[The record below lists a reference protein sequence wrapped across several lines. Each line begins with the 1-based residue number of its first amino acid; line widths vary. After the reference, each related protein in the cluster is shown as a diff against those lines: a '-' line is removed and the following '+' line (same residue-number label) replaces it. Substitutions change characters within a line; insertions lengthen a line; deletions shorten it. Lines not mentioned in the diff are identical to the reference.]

1 MKNLFKIILKNHY
14 ILLFIVLEISALY
27 MIFQYKNYQ
36 NSYWVNS
43 SNNFS
48 GTVFEKIND
57 VESYLTLKE
66 QNDLLA
72 EENAKLRAQLPN
84 TLKLIDGG
92 YIYQSDSLFKQRY
105 TYKKAKVI
113 QNTIYKK
120 DNFLTLNLGEYDGI
134 KPEMGIIT
142 DKGVIGFIV
151 FTGKNYSTAISI
163 LNSKASVSVR
173 VSKNNAIGTMIW
185 DGKNHTQAS
194 IQDIPLTTAIEIGDT
209 LVSSGF
215 SAYYPEGILIGLIV
229 DKKVGENQQ
238 MHNLKIKLFE
248 DFNKLNYVYIIESMD
263 IKELKELEEK
273 TTKFL
278 NGN

>member
-1 MKNLFKIILKNHY
+1 
-14 ILLFIVLEISALY
+14 

-48 GTVFEKIND
+48 GSIFEKIHD
-57 VESYLTLKE
+57 FESYFSLRE

-72 EENAKLRAQLPN
+72 SENAKLRAQLPN

-105 TYKKAKVI
+105 TYQKAKVI

-120 DNFLTLNLGEYDGI
+120 DNFLILNLGEYDGI

-142 DKGVIGFIV
+142 DKGVIGFVV
-151 FTGKNYSTAISI
+151 FTSKNYSTAISI

-173 VSKNNAIGTMIW
+173 VAKNNAVGTMIW
-185 DGKNHTQAS
+185 DGKDHTLAS
-194 IQDIPLTTAIEIGDT
+194 ILDIPLTTPVEIGDT

-215 SAYYPEGILIGLIV
+215 SAYYPEGIMIGLII
-229 DKKVGENQQ
+229 DKKVGDNQQ

-248 DFNKLNYVYIIESMD
+248 DFNKLNYVYIIQGMD
-263 IKELKELEEK
+263 VNELKELEEK
-273 TTKFL
+273 TTEFL

>member
-1 MKNLFKIILKNHY
+1 M
-14 ILLFIVLEISALY
+14 LEISALY

-48 GTVFEKIND
+48 GKIYEKIND
-57 VESYLTLKE
+57 FESYLTLKE

-92 YIYQSDSLFKQRY
+92 YIYQSDSLYKQKF

-120 DNFLTLNLGEYDGI
+120 DNFLTLDLGEYDGI

-142 DKGVIGFIV
+142 DKGVVGFIL
-151 FTGKNYSTAISI
+151 FTGKNYSTAVSV

-173 VSKNNAIGTMIW
+173 VLKNNAIGTMIW
-185 DGKNHTQAS
+185 DGKNHTQTS

-215 SAYYPEGILIGLIV
+215 SAYYPEGILIGRVL
-229 DKKVGENQQ
+229 DKKIGDNQQ
-238 MHNLKIKLFE
+238 MHNLKVKLFE
-248 DFNKLNYVYIIESMD
+248 DFNKLNHVYIIESMD
-263 IKELKELEEK
+263 IKELNEIQDK
-273 TTKFL
+273 TTDFI

>member
-36 NSYWVNS
+36 NSYWINS

-57 VESYLTLKE
+57 FESYLTLKE

-173 VSKNNAIGTMIW
+173 VLKNNAIGTMIW

-194 IQDIPLTTAIEIGDT
+194 IQDIPLTTAVEIGDT

-273 TTKFL
+273 TTEFL

>member
-1 MKNLFKIILKNHY
+1 M
-14 ILLFIVLEISALY
+14 LEISALY

-57 VESYLTLKE
+57 IESYLTLKE

-173 VSKNNAIGTMIW
+173 VSKNNAVGTMIW

-194 IQDIPLTTAIEIGDT
+194 IQDIPLTTAVEIGDT

-229 DKKVGENQQ
+229 DKKVGDNQQ

-248 DFNKLNYVYIIESMD
+248 DFNKINYVYIIESMD

-273 TTKFL
+273 TTEFL